1 MVTRNDIL
9 DKAKAAT
16 ADRESSYGSPRENF
30 DNIAQLWNV
39 ILGKKTLKEPLSC
52 ADVAMMMVA
61 LKLARL
67 MNEPDHEDSQV
78 DICGYA
84 ALMSEVV

>member
-1 MVTRNDIL
+1 MATRNEIL
-9 DKAKAAT
+9 NKAKAVT
-16 ADRESSYGSPRENF
+16 ADRESSYGTPKENF
-30 DNIAQLWNV
+30 ERIAIIWNA
-39 ILGKKTLKEPLSC
+39 ILGPETLQEPLNGG
-52 ADVAMMMVA
+52 DVAMMMVG

-67 MNEPDHEDSQV
+67 TQTPDHEDSQI